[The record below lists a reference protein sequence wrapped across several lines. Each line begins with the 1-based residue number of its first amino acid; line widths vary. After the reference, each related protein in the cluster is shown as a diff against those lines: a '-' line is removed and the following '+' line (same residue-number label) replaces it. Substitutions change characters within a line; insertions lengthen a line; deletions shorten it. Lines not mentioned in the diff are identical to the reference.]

1 MNSIAADNEILD
13 FRQFDF
19 YPGPARPTAF
29 VDRICSFGDQTFHA
43 KLLRDPEEF
52 VISALQF
59 FGKPDV
65 FRRFLEHGGE

>member
-1 MNSIAADNEILD
+1 MKSWIFVSLTFTQA
-13 FRQFDF
+13 
-19 YPGPARPTAF
+19 PPPPTAF

-43 KLLRDPEEF
+43 KLLRDPEVF